1 MSKYDIRNS
10 QIGAVGDNAKSDH
23 NMYIMDVSKNKVKL
37 TEIIKELN
45 DIEKLLLSTT
55 VRDRERE
62 KLLIDIQNIK
72 KISEDGNLELVLGKM
87 KSKAS
92 QLFYDLSIGV
102 GSGVVASFIYSI
114 LNS

>member
-10 QIGAVGDNAKSDH
+10 QIGAVGDNAKS
-23 NMYIMDVSKNKVKL
+23 NNNVYIMGTSNKAKL

-55 VRDRERE
+55 ERDGEYE
-62 KLLIDIQNIK
+62 KLLVDIQDIK
-72 KISEDGNLELVLGKM
+72 KISEQGNLELVLDKI
-87 KSKAS
+87 KSKTS

-102 GSGVVASFIYSI
+102 GSGIVASFIYSI
-114 LNS
+114 LK